1 MCTHC
6 PWRRTERGGELA
18 MAGFRPGSSRA
29 YRRSPPPGTGR
40 STPRRTCGSRRRRPG
55 PPGSGPC
62 SRARMSPSQSPG
74 TCGEDRSAGYRP
86 STTTAEVGSSVRR
99 CIWKARVPS
108 DRASGQVLQALALH
122 HSQDVAVLVPHGVV
136 TGGEGG
142 PFGSHVPTGEP
153 VAVALP
159 RVDHD
164 REAGGERTAAG
175 DPSSGVGRRGRP
187 LGLPEDG
194 RAPSPR

>member
-108 DRASGQVLQALALH
+108 DRASGQVR
-122 HSQDVAVLVPHGVV
+122 GK
-136 TGGEGG
+136 GR
-142 PFGSHVPTGEP
+142 PFSLHVPIGEP